1 MHNKY
6 TEDLGKFGVLTK
18 IASAA
23 DPASL
28 QSVAKSVCIQVM
40 SGGAIAAKNFFYYTF
55 KPTFN
60 LFCKKMIVGVA
71 QKTFSFMMLKINAII
86 LRNLLITIRIK

>member
-40 SGGAIAAKNFFYYTF
+40 SGGAIA
-55 KPTFN
+55 
-60 LFCKKMIVGVA
+60 VSA
-71 QKTFSFMMLKINAII
+71 QDLDDAVVQANISCLV
-86 LRNLLITIRIK
+86 